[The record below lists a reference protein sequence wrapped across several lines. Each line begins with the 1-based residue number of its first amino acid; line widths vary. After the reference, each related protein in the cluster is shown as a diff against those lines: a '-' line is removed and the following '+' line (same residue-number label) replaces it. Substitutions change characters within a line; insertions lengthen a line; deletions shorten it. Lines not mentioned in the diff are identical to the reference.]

1 MYRQTRF
8 SLPVLGEYMYSNIMI
23 LFVAL
28 FSMSTYAIDVPTEEF
43 VETGFSFNGFDEGQM
58 TLPVV
63 LIYDKAGKIK
73 HSFVGKDI
81 NRLSS
86 YQNLFKKPEQT
97 RVSSADMATI
107 ANLINHQ
114 TDDKSWTLIYLGM
127 DICPPCYTMLD
138 TFNKRIKPNI
148 EDEFD
153 IISINM
159 VNE

>member
-1 MYRQTRF
+1 MR
-8 SLPVLGEYMYSNIMI
+8 LPVRGEYMFSKIIMI
-23 LFVAL
+23 IVAL
-28 FSMSTYAIDVPTEEF
+28 FSMNGYAIDIPTEEF
-43 VETGFSFNGFDEGQM
+43 VETGFSFNGYEEGQM

-63 LIYDKAGKIK
+63 LIYDKTGKIK

-86 YQNLFKKPEQT
+86 YQELINKPEQT
-97 RVSSADMATI
+97 RVSSADIATI

-114 TDDKSWTLIYLGM
+114 KDDKSWTLIYLGM
-127 DICPPCYTMLD
+127 DICPPCHDMLE
-138 TFNKRIKPNI
+138 TFNKRIKPHV

-159 VNE
+159 VNK